1 VPDITS
7 VDAGLF
13 AIFAAVLLGPFLWK
27 KIEQNLELFL
37 FISGLAAATIAS
49 VWEWVLVRDAVV
61 EPVIKGI
68 VPAVLV
74 AGLVFHYGKDR
85 IQGGIMRLLRRIPLR
100 GFVFLMVV
108 GLGLVSSVIT
118 AIISALLLV
127 EITYVLPL
135 DRRRKIE
142 LVIISCFSIGLGAVL
157 TPLGEPLSTIAIAAL
172 DGAPYHAGFFFLLVH
187 LGIYVVPGLVV
198 FGAVAALLVGHPR
211 PRLLER
217 LLFMK
222 PHTTPPPGAAKTA
235 PATAVKT
242 STAPF
247 GKKTSL
253 LLVRTSDGF
262 EKEAAAEIAGR
273 AELRHARVWSVFI
286 PEGIPGH
293 VVVETDD
300 PEEVNALLQG
310 TRHSKAI
317 EKGAPDV
324 AGIMGSRILE
334 SDPSEGELV
343 EIVKGPFSDQ
353 TGKVVQ
359 AKGPDGTIRVELQES
374 RVVIPVRENDVAGDG
389 QPAAAPPPEEAAPV
403 VQPENLSEVLVRAGK
418 VYLFVMALIL
428 LGGGMKV
435 IIDKYF
441 VLVPSA
447 GLYWVNIV
455 SAVLDNATLTAAE
468 IAPVLSLAQIKSAL
482 MGLLIAGGIL
492 IPGNIPNII
501 AAHKLKIGSREW
513 ASLGVPLG
521 LAAMLVYFLWLYLI
535 PFP

>member
-1 VPDITS
+1 LPEVTPVDI
-7 VDAGLF
+7 GLF
-13 AIFAAVLLGPFLWK
+13 AIFAAVLVGPFLWK
-27 KIEQNLELFL
+27 RIEQNLELFL
-37 FISGLAAATIAS
+37 FINGLAAATVAG
-49 VWEWVLVRDAVV
+49 VWEWVLIREAVS
-61 EPVIKGI
+61 EPVLKGI

-85 IQGGIMRLLRRIPLR
+85 IQGGIMAILRRIPLR

-118 AIISALLLV
+118 AIIAALLLV

-135 DRRRKIE
+135 DRRRKVE

-157 TPLGEPLSTIAIAAL
+157 TPLGEPLSTIAITKL
-172 DGAPYHAGFFFLLVH
+172 QCEPYHAGFLFLLEQ
-187 LGIYVVPGLVV
+187 LGLYVIPGLVV

-217 LLFMK
+217 LLIMK
-222 PHTTPPPGAAKTA
+222 PHTLPLPSAGDRTKTNAPDA
-235 PATAVKT
+235 PAKGVAVL
-242 STAPF
+242 AF
-247 GKKTSL
+247 
-253 LLVRTSDGF
+253 VRTSEGF
-262 EKEAAAEIAGR
+262 EKEAAAEIAAR
-273 AELRHARVWSVFI
+273 AELRHARIWSVVI
-286 PEGIPGH
+286 PEGMPGH
-293 VVVETDD
+293 VLVETDD
-300 PEEVNALLQG
+300 IEALRGMLQG
-310 TRHSKAI
+310 TRHAKAV
-317 EKGAPDV
+317 EKAPPGMT
-324 AGIMGSRILE
+324 GIMGSRILE
-334 SDPSEGELV
+334 SDPAEGQIV
-343 EIVKGPFSDQ
+343 EIVKGPFRDT

-359 AKGPDGTIRVELQES
+359 AKDADGIIRVELGES
-374 RVVIPVRENDVAGDG
+374 RVVVPVREDG
-389 QPAAAPPPEEAAPV
+389 ALSPPASPEAPPAEAESCQIEPEKF
-403 VQPENLSEVLVRAGK
+403 SEVWVRTGK

-435 IIDKYF
+435 LIDKYF
-441 VLVPSA
+441 VLVPSE

-468 IAPVLSLAQIKSAL
+468 IAPTLSLAQINSAL
-482 MGLLIAGGIL
+482 MGLLVAGGIL

-521 LAAMLVYFLWLYLI
+521 LSAMLLYFLWLYLV